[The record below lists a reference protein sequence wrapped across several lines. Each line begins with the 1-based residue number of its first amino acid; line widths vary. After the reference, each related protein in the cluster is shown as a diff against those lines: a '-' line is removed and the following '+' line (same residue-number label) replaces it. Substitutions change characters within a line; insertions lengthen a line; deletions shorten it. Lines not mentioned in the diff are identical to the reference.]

1 MFLDQTVPH
10 MLFRS
15 QGREVL
21 TLAESFYFSPTE
33 GLHQNM
39 HRIEAE
45 QIQNRD
51 LREKRVNCKPSKAL
65 GLRK

>member
-33 GLHQNM
+33 GLHQN
-39 HRIEAE
+39 RGKNKYRTET
-45 QIQNRD
+45 
-51 LREKRVNCKPSKAL
+51 
-65 GLRK
+65 